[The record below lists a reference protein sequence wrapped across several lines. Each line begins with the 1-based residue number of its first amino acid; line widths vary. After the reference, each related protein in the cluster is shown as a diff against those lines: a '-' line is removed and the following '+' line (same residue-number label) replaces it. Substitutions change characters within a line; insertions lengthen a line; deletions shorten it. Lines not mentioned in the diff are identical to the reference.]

1 MVSRHV
7 WFCVTNYI
15 DIIDSGEILGLDNDG
30 DNDGD
35 NIADTNIGTLSLPLL
50 FHVNG
55 KPC

>member
-1 MVSRHV
+1 MSRHV
-7 WFCVTNYI
+7 LFCVTNYI